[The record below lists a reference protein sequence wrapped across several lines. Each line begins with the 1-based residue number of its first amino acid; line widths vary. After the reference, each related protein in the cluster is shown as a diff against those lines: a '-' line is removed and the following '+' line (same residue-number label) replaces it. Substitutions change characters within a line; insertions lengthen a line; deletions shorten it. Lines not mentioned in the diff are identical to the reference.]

1 MCANSK
7 VFAGC
12 DSVID
17 LTSSDSRVPSGII
30 AMWSGSS
37 SNIPLGWLLCNGDN
51 GTPDLRNRF
60 IVGAGASYSPGNT
73 GGSDSVTLTI
83 NQIAAHTHS
92 HNFSISLDNITC
104 SASGEHDHEI
114 PMAINEGTYGTW
126 PMKARTSSHS
136 EAKTA
141 SSGSHT
147 HTITG
152 SGSLSGS
159 ISSTGGGQSHENRPP
174 YYALCFIM
182 KE

>member
-83 NQIAAHTHS
+83 NQIPSHS
-92 HNFSISLDNITC
+92 HDFSL
-104 SASGEHDHEI
+104 SAL
-114 PMAINEGTYGTW
+114 A
-126 PMKARTSSHS
+126 
-136 EAKTA
+136 
-141 SSGSHT
+141 SGSHT
-147 HTITG
+147 HTCNG
-152 SGSLSGS
+152 VVSSAQSGGYATQSARGGTVTTSSSGEHTHAVSGS
-159 ISSTGGGQSHENRPP
+159 ISNTGGGQSHENRPP
-174 YYALCFIM
+174 YHALCFIM
-182 KE
+182 KI